1 MWGLSGRR
9 RLAQQQRA
17 HQGACKCKPLF
28 VFCNII
34 ILILTISTLQVMKM
48 RSDDLEITEKH
59 AQQLFKRFD
68 VGKPIEVYDVADRY
82 QLDVVSEVFFGES
95 ADSLT
100 GHHPFRDPMETL
112 HPINTA
118 RMLFGKNAYYVKDK
132 YLAPKALK
140 ELNGYTSGI
149 VDRAYARDLSK
160 KSPEDYNMLDDLV
173 SQKKSVKVSESS

>member
-1 MWGLSGRR
+1 
-9 RLAQQQRA
+9 
-17 HQGACKCKPLF
+17 
-28 VFCNII
+28 
-34 ILILTISTLQVMKM
+34 MKM

-118 RMLFGKNAYYVKDK
+118 RMLFGKNAYYIKDK

-173 SQKKSVKVSESS
+173 SQKKSVKVSKHR